1 VAQGTVTG
9 VSVAEF
15 IAKVRVLADDLSPEI
30 HRPTLMAV
38 LDEFGRRIAA
48 LEMARV
54 FDEIQRQRGVTE
66 HEERPQ

>member
-1 VAQGTVTG
+1 MTAQ
-9 VSVAEF
+9 EF
-15 IAKVRVLADDLSPEI
+15 IAKVRALADDLSPEI

-54 FDEIQRQRGVTE
+54 FDAIQYQRGAGDVA
-66 HEERPQ
+66 Q